1 MLKEE
6 VLVLIYFIATILI
19 LVFFVVVFFIAFQRR
34 KNKLLIEQIEAE
46 QAYEKELSRSQIEI
60 QEHTLKNIAWELHDN
75 IGQLLSVINLQI
87 NILSNKLPG
96 GYDVEVNEIK
106 GVVKQTVQEVR
117 SLSKVLN
124 NDVILKNGLIETL
137 QVEVDRLDR
146 LGYLEVSFE
155 LEGKPVAIDKASEI
169 IIFRI
174 LQETLSNILRHAK
187 ASKLFILLHYKKE
200 CLEITVIDNG
210 RGFDVYKKMSGSGM
224 ETMHNRAELINAD
237 LKIESEIGK
246 GTQLL
251 LNYRYKEDEDGKR

>member
-137 QVEVDRLDR
+137 QVEVERLDR
-146 LGYLEVSFE
+146 LGYLDVSFE
-155 LEGKPVAIDKASEI
+155 LIGKPVAIDNASEI
-169 IIFRI
+169 IVFRI
-174 LQETLSNILRHAK
+174 LQESLSNVLRHAK
-187 ASKLFILLHYKKE
+187 ASTLFILLHYKKK

-210 RGFDVYKKMSGSGM
+210 KGFNLTEKSSGSGM
-224 ETMHNRAELINAD
+224 ETIRNRAALINAE
-237 LKIESEIGK
+237 LNIESEIGK
-246 GTQLL
+246 GTQILL
-251 LNYRYKEDEDGKR
+251 KYNFKDDEASR